1 MKNRIFGY
9 SAVAL
14 MAVLL
19 ILTIIENR
27 QDDKKFSKLETTLSD
42 LRTSDSIKG
51 DSIRLLTAALN
62 SELEYHCDTMTAA
75 ERLKFLEFQKY
86 EVRMWA
92 EKEKAEMNAYTQKE
106 KANMSAYKQ
115 KERESL
121 KSYLVF
127 EDARYRSLKELSE
140 KHPKEF
146 IQYVIA
152 EFWKDNSY
160 GENSYKR
167 WEEFEKIEKIPGVK
181 EHVTLEK
188 NSYSIY
194 ESANKKYE
202 AEYSETTKKNE
213 QSYEAQ
219 KKALEQKYEK
229 LINEKKANLG
239 L

>member
-51 DSIRLLTAALN
+51 DSIKLLTSALQ
-62 SELEYHCDTMTAA
+62 SQLESHCDTMTV
-75 ERLKFLEFQKY
+75 EQRLKLLEFQKY
-86 EVRMWA
+86 EVRMWN

-127 EDARYRSLKELSE
+127 EDARHRSLKELSE

-181 EHVTLEK
+181 DHVTLEK
-188 NSYSIY
+188 QAYSIY

-219 KKALEQKYEK
+219 KKALEHKYDILIAQKK
-229 LINEKKANLG
+229 LSLG